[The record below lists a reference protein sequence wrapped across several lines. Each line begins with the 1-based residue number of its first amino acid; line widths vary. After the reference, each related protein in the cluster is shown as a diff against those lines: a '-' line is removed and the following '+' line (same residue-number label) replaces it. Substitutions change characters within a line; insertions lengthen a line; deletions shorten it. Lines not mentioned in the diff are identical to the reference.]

1 MKKIFLNSILIL
13 GGIISSFNLISCD
26 KKEETSVNES
36 YKFYVLR
43 QEKLVET
50 MHHSISLYSGG
61 DVIQLM
67 QSFFIYDEELGAL
80 TKENMDVP
88 SYSMAF
94 NCNFYLF
101 EDNELDKHEK
111 EIKSISETELKVTK
125 KGVFEITVTLANLEH
140 SRLCHLLFRKKSNKI
155 WSNIEICLY
164 FELTLIYYITRSQSL
179 LLSIS

>member
-1 MKKIFLNSILIL
+1 MKKIFLNSILIS

-67 QSFFIYDEELGAL
+67 QSF
-80 TKENMDVP
+80 
-88 SYSMAF
+88 
-94 NCNFYLF
+94 
-101 EDNELDKHEK
+101 
-111 EIKSISETELKVTK
+111 
-125 KGVFEITVTLANLEH
+125 
-140 SRLCHLLFRKKSNKI
+140 
-155 WSNIEICLY
+155 
-164 FELTLIYYITRSQSL
+164 
-179 LLSIS
+179 

>member
-1 MKKIFLNSILIL
+1 MKKIFLNSILIS

-125 KGVFEITVTLANLEH
+125 KGVFEITVTVANLEQT
-140 SRLCHLLFRKKSNKI
+140 SYAISYLERN
-155 WSNIEICLY
+155 
-164 FELTLIYYITRSQSL
+164 LIKYGQI
-179 LLSIS
+179 